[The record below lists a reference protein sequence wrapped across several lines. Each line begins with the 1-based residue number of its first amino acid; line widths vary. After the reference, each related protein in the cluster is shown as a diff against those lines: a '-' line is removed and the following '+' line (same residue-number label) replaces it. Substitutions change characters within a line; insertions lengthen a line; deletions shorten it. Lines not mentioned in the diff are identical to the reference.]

1 MKTLKNILILFILII
16 SFTNC
21 AKKKQNNLIGS
32 WLNVP
37 LSIEDTLHTE
47 IWTFDAGDVFTY
59 KIDTVEYKGNYTF
72 ISKTFSAFADISG
85 IDEQLNNS
93 YFDGLYKLE
102 KINDDVLIL
111 QCEEPYKHK
120 EFTRNK

>member
-1 MKTLKNILILFILII
+1 MKTVKNILILFTLII
-16 SFTNC
+16 AFTNC

-37 LSIEDTLHTE
+37 LAISDTSHTE
-47 IWTFDAGDVFTY
+47 IWTFDAVGVFTY
-59 KIDTVEYKGNYTF
+59 EMDTVEYKANYTF
-72 ISKTFSAFADISG
+72 ITKTFSSLADISG
-85 IDEQLNNS
+85 IDEQKDNFYL
-93 YFDGLYKLE
+93 DGLYKLE

-120 EFTRNK
+120 EFTRKK